1 MKKAITK
8 KAMPKA
14 QLGKIVKAIDKAA
27 DMFKAVDKVNDAKKV
42 GKIRQIGISKPNVPG
57 LSPSQKKAL
66 AEGKDIHRGSGKIGN
81 ATVAEMRAKKDLEK
95 AIQQRTNPKKLSK
108 KEQYLKDVED
118 LYRKKGGAIKTKKK

>member
-27 DMFKAVDKVNDAKKV
+27 DMFKAADKVSDAKKV
-42 GKIRQIGISKPNVPG
+42 GKIRQIGISKPGVPG
-57 LSPSQKKAL
+57 LSPSQKNAL
-66 AEGKDIHRGSGKIGN
+66 AEGKDIHRGSGKLGN
-81 ATVAEMRAKKDLEK
+81 ATVEEMRAKKALEK

>member
-27 DMFKAVDKVNDAKKV
+27 DMFKAVDKVSDAKKV
-42 GKIRQIGISKPNVPG
+42 GKIRQIGISKPGVPG

-66 AEGKDIHRGSGKIGN
+66 AEGKDIHRGSGRLGN
-81 ATVAEMRAKKDLEK
+81 ATVDEMRAKKDLEK
-95 AIQQRTNPKKLSK
+95 AIQQRTNPKKLTK